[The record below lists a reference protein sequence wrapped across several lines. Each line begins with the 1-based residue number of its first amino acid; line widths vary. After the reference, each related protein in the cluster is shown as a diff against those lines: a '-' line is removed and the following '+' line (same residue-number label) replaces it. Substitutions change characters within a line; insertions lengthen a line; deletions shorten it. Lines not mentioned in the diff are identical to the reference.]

1 MAVRAPVSASAD
13 EVLQVISTALDGAFY
28 RAINPD
34 LDAGVDPIRHYLQSG
49 WREGRDPAPWFSTR
63 GYLEAYPE
71 VAKAGWN
78 PLHHYLS
85 RGRREGREIV
95 RSAHAQDYLLTRARR
110 GVEPAWSFES
120 LLGGSAAVQAEGDA
134 VSRDAAELRRERAIA
149 ASEFDHGFYAGANPD
164 VVRTGADPL
173 DHFLTAGWRE
183 GRDPSP
189 VFSVRDYLETYPDID
204 AAGINPFVHFLSV
217 GRGEGRIAR
226 NELGFRYEIIK
237 HLAALDKRVAAVAR
251 ASSRLKL
258 GKTADLAAALAGAKT
273 GLAKLHITFSHD
285 DFTRNTGGVQL
296 CLQRESARIAAT
308 GGDHLHLYPAK
319 AWPVVRIAGE
329 AGQLGVVFNGQA
341 VGVFA
346 PGTVATTLRK
356 AVGTTK
362 PRRRSFAIHS
372 LLGHTADQT
381 ADILAAA
388 GLTTGFFW
396 LHDFASLC
404 AGYHLLR
411 NDVEDC
417 AAPPPQSAACGICVY
432 GPWRARHLAEH
443 ERLFERLAL
452 TVVSP
457 SQPTLELWR
466 RSWKFADKGEVI
478 LPHAT
483 LVERGPASVS
493 TAKRPLRIAFAGMP
507 VPHKGWPIFHDLV
520 LRFADDP
527 RYEFLHLGGRTPGG
541 LPLAFHKIVV
551 TDQTP
556 RAMQEAI
563 ERLEIDVVLLW
574 PLCRETFSFTAYEAV
589 AAGAAVIA
597 GPDSGNVAAFV
608 HLGGHG
614 LVMADEDALGLAFES
629 GDVAALGRARRKPM
643 LYDLAF
649 SALTVDLL
657 GGGE

>member
-1 MAVRAPVSASAD
+1 MAVKALAD
-13 EVLQVISTALDGAFY
+13 EVHRVISTAVDGAFY
-28 RAINPD
+28 RAVNPD
-34 LDAGVDPIRHYLQSG
+34 LADADIDPIRHYAESG

-63 GYLEAYPE
+63 DYLTAYPE
-71 VAKAGWN
+71 VGEAGWN
-78 PLHHYLS
+78 PLHHFLTLGC
-85 RGRREGREIV
+85 RQGREIV
-95 RSAHAQDYLLTRARR
+95 RSTSADGYLLARGRR
-110 GVEPAWSFES
+110 GMRPAWSFES
-120 LLGGSAAVQAEGDA
+120 LTGGGNTADDVAEEAAQ
-134 VSRDAAELRRERAIA
+134 RHRERALA
-149 ASEFDHGFYAGANPD
+149 ATEFDEGYYRSANLD
-164 VVRTGADPL
+164 VDATGAEPL
-173 DHFLTAGWRE
+173 DHFLTTGWRE
-183 GRDPSP
+183 GRDPNTR
-189 VFSVRDYLETYPDID
+189 FSVKDYLETYPDIA
-204 AAGINPFVHFLSV
+204 AAGINPFVHFLTA

-237 HLAALDKRVAAVAR
+237 HLTSLDKRVAAVAR

-308 GGDHLHLYPAK
+308 GGDHLHVYPAK
-319 AWPVVRIAGE
+319 PWPVVRTADE
-329 AGQLGVVFNGQA
+329 AGHLGVVFNGQA

-346 PGTVATTLRK
+346 PGTVATSLRK
-356 AVGTTK
+356 AVRTIKAT
-362 PRRRSFAIHS
+362 RRSFAIHS

-381 ADILAAA
+381 AEIVAAA
-388 GLTTGFFW
+388 GLTAGYFW

-457 SQPTLELWR
+457 SQPTLDLWR

-483 LVERGPASVS
+483 LVERGPAKV
-493 TAKRPLRIAFAGMP
+493 AADKRPLRVAFAGMP

-520 LRFADDP
+520 LRFAEDP
-527 RYEFLHLGGRTPGG
+527 RYAFLHLGGRTPGG
-541 LPLAFHKIVV
+541 LPLEFHKIVV

-556 RAMQEAI
+556 RAMQDAL

-608 HLGGHG
+608 HTGGHG
-614 LVMADEDALGLAFES
+614 LVMADEDALGVAFDS
-629 GDVAALGRARRKPM
+629 GDVAALSRARRKPM

-649 SALTVDLL
+649 SALTVDLIE
-657 GGGE
+657 GAR

>member
-362 PRRRSFAIHS
+362 PKRRSFAIHS

>member
-258 GKTADLAAALAGAKT
+258 GKTAALAAALAGAKT

-362 PRRRSFAIHS
+362 PKRRSFAIHS

-452 TVVSP
+452 TVISP

-541 LPLAFHKIVV
+541 LQLAFHKIVV

>member
-63 GYLEAYPE
+63 AYLEAYPE

-120 LLGGSAAVQAEGDA
+120 LLGGPAAVQAEGDV

-452 TVVSP
+452 TVISP

-614 LVMADEDALGLAFES
+614 MVMADEDALRLAFES

-657 GGGE
+657 GGAE

>member
-63 GYLEAYPE
+63 AYLEAYPE

-452 TVVSP
+452 TVISP

-614 LVMADEDALGLAFES
+614 MVMADEDALRLAFES

-657 GGGE
+657 GGAE

>member
-217 GRGEGRIAR
+217 GRAEGRIAR

-657 GGGE
+657 GGAE

>member
-1 MAVRAPVSASAD
+1 MAVKAPAD
-13 EVLQVISTALDGAFY
+13 EVHRVISTALDGAFY
-28 RAINPD
+28 RAVNPD
-34 LDAGVDPIRHYLQSG
+34 LADADIDPIRHYAESG

-63 GYLEAYPE
+63 DYLKAYPE
-71 VAKAGWN
+71 VGQAGWN
-78 PLHHYLS
+78 PLHHYLTLGC
-85 RGRREGREIV
+85 RQGREIV
-95 RSAHAQDYLLTRARR
+95 RSTSADDYLLARGRR
-110 GVEPAWSFES
+110 GMRTAWSFES
-120 LLGGSAAVQAEGDA
+120 LTGGGNTADDVAEEAALRQRERVLAATEFDEGYYRSANLDVEATG
-134 VSRDAAELRRERAIA
+134 AEL
-149 ASEFDHGFYAGANPD
+149 
-164 VVRTGADPL
+164 L
-173 DHFLTAGWRE
+173 DHFLTTGWRE
-183 GRDPSP
+183 GRDPNTR
-189 VFSVRDYLETYPDID
+189 FSVKDYLETYPDI
-204 AAGINPFVHFLSV
+204 AAAEINPFVHFLSS
-217 GRGEGRIAR
+217 GRAEGRIAR

-237 HLAALDKRVAAVAR
+237 HLAPLDKRVAAVAR

-258 GKTADLAAALAGAKT
+258 GKAADLAQALAGART

-308 GGDHLHLYPAK
+308 GGDHLHFCPAK
-319 AWPVVRIAGE
+319 AWPVVRTAGE
-329 AGQLGVVFNGQA
+329 AGHLGVVFNGQA

-346 PGTVATTLRK
+346 PGTVATSLRK

-362 PRRRSFAIHS
+362 ATRRSFAIHS

-381 ADILAAA
+381 AEILAAA

-443 ERLFERLAL
+443 ERLFERLDL

-457 SQPTLELWR
+457 SQPTLDLWR

-483 LVERGPASVS
+483 LVERGPAPVAA
-493 TAKRPLRIAFAGMP
+493 AKRPLRVAFAGMP

-520 LRFADDP
+520 LRFAEDP
-527 RYEFLHLGGRTPGG
+527 RYAFLHLGGRTPGG
-541 LPLAFHKIVV
+541 LPLEFHKIVV

-556 RAMQEAI
+556 RAMQDAI
-563 ERLEIDVVLLW
+563 ERLEVDVVLLW

-597 GPDSGNVAAFV
+597 GPDSGNIAAFV
-608 HLGGHG
+608 HAGEHG
-614 LVMADEDALGLAFES
+614 LVMADEDALGVAFGS
-629 GDVAALGRARRKPM
+629 GDVAALSRARRRPM

-657 GGGE
+657 EGAR

>member
-226 NELGFRYEIIK
+226 NELGFRYEIIRR
-237 HLAALDKRVAAVAR
+237 LAPLDKRVAAVAR

-258 GKTADLAAALAGAKT
+258 GKTADLAEALAGATT

-614 LVMADEDALGLAFES
+614 MVMADEDALGLAFES

>member
-1 MAVRAPVSASAD
+1 MAVKALAD
-13 EVLQVISTALDGAFY
+13 EVHRVISTALDGAFY
-28 RAINPD
+28 RAVNPD
-34 LDAGVDPIRHYLQSG
+34 LADADIDPIRHYAESG

-63 GYLEAYPE
+63 DYLTAYPE
-71 VAKAGWN
+71 IGEAGWN
-78 PLHHYLS
+78 PLHHYLTLGC
-85 RGRREGREIV
+85 RQGREIV
-95 RSAHAQDYLLTRARR
+95 RSASADDYLLARARR
-110 GVEPAWSFES
+110 GLRPAWSFES
-120 LLGGSAAVQAEGDA
+120 LTGGGHTADDVADEAAQRQRERVLAATEFDEAYYRSANLDVQA
-134 VSRDAAELRRERAIA
+134 
-149 ASEFDHGFYAGANPD
+149 
-164 VVRTGADPL
+164 TGAEPL
-173 DHFLTAGWRE
+173 DHFLTTGWRE
-183 GRDPSP
+183 GRDPNTR
-189 VFSVRDYLETYPDID
+189 FSVKDYLETYPDI
-204 AAGINPFVHFLSV
+204 ASAGINPFVHFLSV

-226 NELGFRYEIIK
+226 NELGFRYEIIRR
-237 HLAALDKRVAAVAR
+237 LAPLDKRVAAVAR

-258 GKTADLAAALAGAKT
+258 GKTADLAEALAGATT

-296 CLQRESARIAAT
+296 CLQRESAQIAAT

-319 AWPVVRIAGE
+319 PWPVVRTAGE
-329 AGQLGVVFNGQA
+329 AGHLGVVLNGQA

-362 PRRRSFAIHS
+362 PKRRSFAIHS
-372 LLGHTADQT
+372 LLGHSADQT

-388 GLTTGFFW
+388 GLTAGFFW

-457 SQPTLELWR
+457 SQPTLDLWR
-466 RSWKFADKGEVI
+466 RSWTFADKGEVI

-493 TAKRPLRIAFAGMP
+493 TAKRPLRVAFAGMP

-556 RAMQEAI
+556 RAMQDAI
-563 ERLEIDVVLLW
+563 ARLEVDVVLLW

-608 HLGGHG
+608 HTGGHG

-629 GDVAALGRARRKPM
+629 GDVAALSRARRRPM

-657 GGGE
+657 EGPK

>member
-63 GYLEAYPE
+63 AYLEAYPE

-217 GRGEGRIAR
+217 GRAEGRIAR

-362 PRRRSFAIHS
+362 PKRRSFAIHS

-452 TVVSP
+452 TVISP

>member
-63 GYLEAYPE
+63 AYLEAYPE

-120 LLGGSAAVQAEGDA
+120 LLGGPTAVQAEGDV
-134 VSRDAAELRRERAIA
+134 VSRDAADLRRERAIA

-217 GRGEGRIAR
+217 GRAEGRIAR

-362 PRRRSFAIHS
+362 PKRRSFAIHS

-493 TAKRPLRIAFAGMP
+493 TAKRPLRVAFAGMP
-507 VPHKGWPIFHDLV
+507 VPHKGWPIFHDLA

-614 LVMADEDALGLAFES
+614 LVMADEDALRLAFES

-657 GGGE
+657 EGAE